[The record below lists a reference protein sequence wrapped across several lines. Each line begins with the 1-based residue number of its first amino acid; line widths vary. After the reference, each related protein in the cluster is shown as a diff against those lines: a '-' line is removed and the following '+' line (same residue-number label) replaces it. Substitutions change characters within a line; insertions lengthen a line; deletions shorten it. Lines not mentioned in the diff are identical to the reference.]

1 MDIEEQYDKV
11 YRYCYLRIRHQQTAE
26 DITQEAFL
34 RFLEVHSYREIG
46 KCLAYLYTIARNLCT
61 DYYRKKKEMP
71 LPQDYELAGEDEQ
84 DGLIQTMELRKA
96 VKQLKEEEQELIL
109 LRYVNDVPINDIGR
123 IMGIS
128 RFAVYRRLRI
138 CLKQLK
144 EELGKEGGLLS
155 TVVRFIFFSSSTR
168 LMVIFSVAA
177 VRFLSGFVSCLDI
190 T

>member
-144 EELGKEGGLLS
+144 EELGRREDYEERDKS
-155 TVVRFIFFSSSTR
+155 RT
-168 LMVIFSVAA
+168 
-177 VRFLSGFVSCLDI
+177 
-190 T
+190 